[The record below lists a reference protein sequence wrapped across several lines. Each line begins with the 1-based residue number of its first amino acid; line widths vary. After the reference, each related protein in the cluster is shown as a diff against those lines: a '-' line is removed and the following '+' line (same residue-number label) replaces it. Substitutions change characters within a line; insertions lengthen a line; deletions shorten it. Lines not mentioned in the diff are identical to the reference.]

1 MGNDGAKLAKTLLP
15 QVAILSFLSP
25 REIEAISQR
34 GEIVSMN
41 DGDVL
46 ITEGTIG
53 NTLFLVLRGNVAIS
67 RDGFRLAVSEMG
79 SVVGEISLVDSGKAT
94 ATVTAIGSVMVFRI
108 SRENFEAL
116 YSNKNFVRAIL
127 KGLAAK
133 TREALDRDV
142 GNLHRIEGLRDTF
155 GRYVSK
161 AVLDDILSSSDP
173 ESLLSGRLA
182 DATILFSD
190 IRNFTAF
197 SEHLPAADMIGLL
210 RDYFGRMVPLV
221 TKHNGYINKFIGDAL
236 LVLFNLPVAYSNSA
250 IEAAQTA
257 IEMCRS
263 LDEMNADRRDRR
275 QPPINMGIGI
285 HVGEVIA
292 GNIGSVERM
301 EYTVIGDNVN
311 LCSRLEGLTKHYGV
325 RVLISEAL
333 REKIDQYFLIRAI
346 DLVIVQGRRK
356 PTRIYELC
364 GPISSAKEVDV
375 SMCQQYEEALSLY
388 FARRWRDCIGK
399 ISKNKLLASDN
410 PSNVLRNRCEL
421 FLKEPPSENW
431 NCAFAM
437 GEK

>member
-1 MGNDGAKLAKTLLP
+1 MRGDGAKLAKQLLP
-15 QVAILSFLSP
+15 QVAMLSFLSP
-25 REIEAISQR
+25 EEIQAIAQR
-34 GEIVSMN
+34 GETLSLN

-46 ITEGTIG
+46 IAEGVVG
-53 NTLFLVLRGNVAIS
+53 NTLFLVLRGQVAIS
-67 RDGFRLAVSEMG
+67 RDGFRLAVSETG

-94 ATVTAIGSVMVFRI
+94 ATVTAIGPVLVFKI
-108 SRENFEAL
+108 SREHFETL

-182 DATILFSD
+182 NATILFSD
-190 IRNFTAF
+190 IRNFTTF
-197 SEHLPAADMIGLL
+197 SEHLSAADMIGLL

-221 TKHNGYINKFIGDAL
+221 TKHNGYINKFMGDAL

-257 IEMCRS
+257 IEMS
-263 LDEMNADRRDRR
+263 QALDEMNADRRDRGKSA
-275 QPPINMGIGI
+275 ISIGIGI

-325 RVLISEAL
+325 RVLISEDL
-333 REKIDQYFLIRAI
+333 REKIAQHFLIRAI
-346 DLVIVQGRRK
+346 DVVIVQGRQK

-364 GPISSAKEVDV
+364 GTIASVRDVEISV
-375 SMCQQYEEALSLY
+375 CQQYEEALDLY
-388 FARRWRDCIGK
+388 FARRWRDCIKK
-399 ISKNKLLASDN
+399 ISTSKLLAIDN
-410 PSNVLRNRCEL
+410 PSKVLRNRCEF

>member
-1 MGNDGAKLAKTLLP
+1 MRGDGAKLAQKLLP
-15 QVAILSFLSP
+15 QVAMLSFLSP
-25 REIEAISQR
+25 GEIEAISHR
-34 GEIVSMN
+34 GEIESVN

-46 ITEGTIG
+46 ITEGEIG
-53 NTLFLVLRGNVAIS
+53 NTLFLVLQGNVAIS

-94 ATVTAIGSVMVFRI
+94 ATVTAIGPVMVFRI
-108 SRENFEAL
+108 SRENFETL

-133 TREALDRDV
+133 TREALARDV

-182 DATILFSD
+182 NATILFSD
-190 IRNFTAF
+190 IRNFTSF
-197 SEHLPAADMIGLL
+197 SEHLSAADMIGLL

-257 IEMCRS
+257 IEMSQS
-263 LDEMNADRRDRR
+263 LDEMNADRRSRGK
-275 QPPINMGIGI
+275 PVISIGIGI

-292 GNIGSVERM
+292 GNIGSIERM

-311 LCSRLEGLTKHYGV
+311 LCSRLEGLTKYYGV

-333 REKIDQYFLIRAI
+333 REKIGQHFLIRPI
-346 DLVIVQGRRK
+346 DLVIVEGRQT

-364 GPISSAKEVDV
+364 KTMSSARDEDI
-375 SMCQQYEEALSLY
+375 SMCQQYEEALNLY
-388 FARRWRDCIGK
+388 FARRWRDCAKK
-399 ISKNKLLASDN
+399 ISQSKLLANDN
-410 PSNVLRNRCEL
+410 PANVLRHRCEG
-421 FLKEPPSENW
+421 FLKEPPPQNW
-431 NCAFAM
+431 NCAFAI
-437 GEK
+437 GKK

>member
-1 MGNDGAKLAKTLLP
+1 MSGDGAKLAKQLLP
-15 QVAILSFLSP
+15 QVALLSFLSP
-25 REIEAISQR
+25 GEIQTLSQR
-34 GEIVSMN
+34 GEILSMH

-46 ITEGTIG
+46 ITEGAVG
-53 NTLFLVLRGNVAIS
+53 NTLFLVLRGKVAIS
-67 RDGFRLAVSEMG
+67 RDGFHLAVSEMG

-94 ATVTAIGSVMVFRI
+94 ATVTAIGPLTVFKI
-108 SRENFEAL
+108 SRENFETL
-116 YSNKNFVRAIL
+116 YSNRNFVRAIL

-182 DATILFSD
+182 NATILFSD

-197 SEHLPAADMIGLL
+197 SEHLSAAEMISLL

-221 TKHNGYINKFIGDAL
+221 TKHNGYINKFMGDAL
-236 LVLFNLPVAYSNSA
+236 LVLFNLPVAYANSA

-257 IEMCRS
+257 NVMAQT
-263 LDEMNADRRDRR
+263 LDEVNANPPGR
-275 QPPINMGIGI
+275 QKPAISNRIGD

-325 RVLISEAL
+325 RVLISEDL
-333 REKIDQYFLIRAI
+333 REKIGQQFLIRAI
-346 DLVIVQGRRK
+346 DVVIVQGRQK

-364 GPISSAKEVDV
+364 GAISSARDVEVLL
-375 SMCQQYEEALSLY
+375 CQQYEEALNLY
-388 FARRWRDCIGK
+388 FARRWRDCLEA
-399 ISKNKLLASDN
+399 ISKSKLLANDN

-421 FLKEPPSENW
+421 FVKEPPSENW
-431 NCAFAM
+431 NGVFVM